1 MAIQKYAP
9 QLLKHYSADKIMA
22 TTKQYDERTKSDVIV
37 FGKSSDRALQ
47 LDNISNAYIGAN
59 NHLEMLQKY
68 PILQLSYNLDGSKK
82 DIITL
87 LRDRE
92 AMLENGNDVKSTDEL
107 YRTIANKKNF
117 FTQGLEGIKPEILA
131 LGKYIQETGTED
143 EFVYD
148 LLRDR
153 LKMKNL
159 THENIESLIQ
169 QQKKAAEE
177 RRKQLRA
184 EKDKEDPEI
193 KHEQDGSIK
202 DEVGDE
208 LKPATEAQQHEQ
220 QVEAMWQNRFQSWDR
235 KSITLQNADKKKE
248 EAVQARQ
255 DVERGNTQE
264 KKLAQ
269 QQVEEQENK
278 GR

>member
-9 QLLKHYSADKIMA
+9 QLLKYYSADKIMA
-22 TTKQYDERTKSDVIV
+22 KAKQYDERTESDVIV
-37 FGKSSDRALQ
+37 FGKSSDRGLQ
-47 LDNISNAYIGAN
+47 LDNICNAYIGAN
-59 NHLEMLQKY
+59 GHLEMLQKY

-87 LRDRE
+87 LKDRE
-92 AMLENGNDVKSTDEL
+92 AMLENGSDAKSTDEL
-107 YRTIANKKNF
+107 YRMIANKKNF

-159 THENIESLIQ
+159 TPENIESLIQ
-169 QQKKAAEE
+169 QQKKAAEV

-193 KHEQDGSIK
+193 KHEEEESIK

-208 LKPATEAQQHEQ
+208 FKLETEAQQQEQQ
-220 QVEAMWQNRFQSWDR
+220 QVETMWQNRFQSWDR
-235 KSITLQNADKKKE
+235 KSITLPNADKKKE
-248 EAVQARQ
+248 EAVQAMQ
-255 DVERGNTQE
+255 DVEIGHVQE
-264 KKLAQ
+264 EILAQ
-269 QQVEEQENK
+269 QQLEEQR
-278 GR
+278 G

>member
-1 MAIQKYAP
+1 
-9 QLLKHYSADKIMA
+9 MA
-22 TTKQYDERTKSDVIV
+22 TAKRYDERTESDVIV

-47 LDNISNAYIGAN
+47 LDNMCNAYIGAN
-59 NHLEMLQKY
+59 GHLEMLQKY

-87 LRDRE
+87 LKDRK

-107 YRTIANKKNF
+107 YRMIVNKKNF

-131 LGKYIQETGTED
+131 LGKYIRETGTED

-153 LKMKNL
+153 LKMKDL
-159 THENIESLIQ
+159 TPENIESLMQ

-184 EKDKEDPEI
+184 EKDKENPEI
-193 KHEQDGSIK
+193 KHEQD
-202 DEVGDE
+202 
-208 LKPATEAQQHEQ
+208 
-220 QVEAMWQNRFQSWDR
+220 
-235 KSITLQNADKKKE
+235 
-248 EAVQARQ
+248 
-255 DVERGNTQE
+255 E
-264 KKLAQ
+264 KLTQ
-269 QQVEEQENK
+269 QQLEEQKGK